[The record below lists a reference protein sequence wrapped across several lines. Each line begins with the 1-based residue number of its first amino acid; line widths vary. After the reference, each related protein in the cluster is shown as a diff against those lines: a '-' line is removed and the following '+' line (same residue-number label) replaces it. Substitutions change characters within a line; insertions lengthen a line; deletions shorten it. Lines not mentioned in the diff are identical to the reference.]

1 MVERCL
7 MASHGYPPCLFS
19 PPELRVLKD
28 SLPFF
33 PIPGVNQD
41 IVKSS
46 CASVRFNQRLDLWKP
61 MSRLLAGNAFVR
73 ILSTAEGPELIDAR
87 VLLSFGIAEQCTRQ
101 ENILKYLRSGSNDV
115 ESGEINISI
124 LFDLMGPLVH
134 AINMHQQQFP
144 SYLEQQSHDAMS
156 QPSLVYPSAALH
168 LWEPS
173 SNLIGLNSGKMIHS
187 DGRLLI
193 SGASA
198 SIEMKDILSII
209 SEFYFSN
216 DSMKCTKHAM
226 LVPYFDSTVLIL
238 WETMLKYPGLHP
250 FTQSCKRVQAFRL
263 YGFALVDASC
273 VPLWERHMQEDL
285 LASIDLYHK
294 SVDNSTKGMIK
305 FGRLG
310 MSQIGAGVSNSSSA
324 SFTWAASCI
333 PDWKTCKTKSKS
345 SAQKLDVNAAS
356 LRSSQKTKYQTSP
369 QRKSNKRAVRESEI
383 YRNNYLHACE
393 SLLSIIVDKK
403 RHGKTAILSLK
414 KSGPQLPHFLTT
426 FSATIAG
433 TGIAVLFSIACRL
446 ACGRIVFSAPRLLNT
461 GLGLGLIWLS
471 WAVNNLR
478 DTVVVINRSPGKL
491 DMIEDDMMNNL
502 DKNVK
507 EIYFRAATLLAVVV
521 LRLA

>member
-19 PPELRVLKD
+19 PPELKVLKD

-41 IVKSS
+41 IAKSS

-61 MSRLLAGNAFVR
+61 MSRLLAGNPFVR

-87 VLLSFGIAEQCTRQ
+87 DDHLNSVLLSFGIAEQCTRQ

-115 ESGEINISI
+115 ESGEIDIST

-134 AINMHQQQFP
+134 AINMHQQQFS
-144 SYLEQQSHDAMS
+144 SYLEQQSHDAKS

-173 SNLIGLNSGKMIHS
+173 SNLIGLNLGKMIHS
-187 DGRLLI
+187 DGRLLV
-193 SGASA
+193 SGATA

-209 SEFYFSN
+209 SEFYFSK

-226 LVPYFDSTVLIL
+226 VVPYFD
-238 WETMLKYPGLHP
+238 
-250 FTQSCKRVQAFRL
+250 R
-263 YGFALVDASC
+263 
-273 VPLWERHMQEDL
+273 
-285 LASIDLYHK
+285 
-294 SVDNSTKGMIK
+294 
-305 FGRLG
+305 
-310 MSQIGAGVSNSSSA
+310 
-324 SFTWAASCI
+324 
-333 PDWKTCKTKSKS
+333 KTCKTKSKGES

-356 LRSSQKTKYQTSP
+356 LRSPQKTKYQTSP

-491 DMIEDDMMNNL
+491 DMIEDAMMSNL

>member
-19 PPELRVLKD
+19 PPELKVLKD

-41 IVKSS
+41 TAKSS

-61 MSRLLAGNAFVR
+61 MSRLLAGNPFVR
-73 ILSTAEGPELIDAR
+73 ILSTAEGPELIDTR
-87 VLLSFGIAEQCTRQ
+87 DDHLNSVLLSFGIAEQCTRQ

-115 ESGEINISI
+115 ESGEIDISI

-226 LVPYFDSTVLIL
+226 VVPYFD
-238 WETMLKYPGLHP
+238 
-250 FTQSCKRVQAFRL
+250 R
-263 YGFALVDASC
+263 
-273 VPLWERHMQEDL
+273 
-285 LASIDLYHK
+285 
-294 SVDNSTKGMIK
+294 
-305 FGRLG
+305 
-310 MSQIGAGVSNSSSA
+310 
-324 SFTWAASCI
+324 
-333 PDWKTCKTKSKS
+333 KTCKTKSKGES

-356 LRSSQKTKYQTSP
+356 LRSPQKTKYQTSP

>member
-7 MASHGYPPCLFS
+7 MASHGYPPWLVS

-33 PIPGVNQD
+33 TSPGVNQD
-41 IVKSS
+41 IAKPS

-61 MSRLLAGNAFVR
+61 MSRLLAGNPFVR

-87 VLLSFGIAEQCTRQ
+87 DDHLNSVLLSFGIAEQCKRQ

-115 ESGEINISI
+115 ESGEIDIAV

-173 SNLIGLNSGKMIHS
+173 SNLVGLDSGKMIHS
-187 DGRLLI
+187 DGRLLV
-193 SGASA
+193 SGVSA

-209 SEFYFSN
+209 SEFYFSK

-226 LVPYFDSTVLIL
+226 VVPYFD
-238 WETMLKYPGLHP
+238 
-250 FTQSCKRVQAFRL
+250 R
-263 YGFALVDASC
+263 
-273 VPLWERHMQEDL
+273 
-285 LASIDLYHK
+285 
-294 SVDNSTKGMIK
+294 
-305 FGRLG
+305 
-310 MSQIGAGVSNSSSA
+310 
-324 SFTWAASCI
+324 
-333 PDWKTCKTKSKS
+333 KTCKTKSKGES

-356 LRSSQKTKYQTSP
+356 LRSPQKTKYQTSP
-369 QRKSNKRAVRESEI
+369 QRKSNKRAVKESEI

-414 KSGPQLPHFLTT
+414 KSGPQLPNFLTT
-426 FSATIAG
+426 LSATIAG
-433 TGIAVLFSIACRL
+433 TGIALLFSIACRL

-478 DTVVVINRSPGKL
+478 DTVVVINRSSGKL

>member
-1 MVERCL
+1 ML
-7 MASHGYPPCLFS
+7 INSI
-19 PPELRVLKD
+19 
-28 SLPFF
+28 F
-33 PIPGVNQD
+33 PADDHLN
-41 IVKSS
+41 S
-46 CASVRFNQRLDLWKP
+46 
-61 MSRLLAGNAFVR
+61 
-73 ILSTAEGPELIDAR
+73 

-115 ESGEINISI
+115 ESGEIDIST

-134 AINMHQQQFP
+134 AINMHQQQFS
-144 SYLEQQSHDAMS
+144 SYLEQQSHDAKS

-173 SNLIGLNSGKMIHS
+173 SNLIGLNLGKMIHS
-187 DGRLLI
+187 DGRLLV
-193 SGASA
+193 SGATA

-209 SEFYFSN
+209 SEFYFSK
-216 DSMKCTKHAM
+216 DSMKCTKHSM
-226 LVPYFDSTVLIL
+226 VVPYFD
-238 WETMLKYPGLHP
+238 
-250 FTQSCKRVQAFRL
+250 R
-263 YGFALVDASC
+263 
-273 VPLWERHMQEDL
+273 
-285 LASIDLYHK
+285 
-294 SVDNSTKGMIK
+294 
-305 FGRLG
+305 
-310 MSQIGAGVSNSSSA
+310 
-324 SFTWAASCI
+324 
-333 PDWKTCKTKSKS
+333 KTCKTKSKGES

-356 LRSSQKTKYQTSP
+356 LRSPQKTKYQTSP

-491 DMIEDDMMNNL
+491 DMIEDAMMSNL

>member
-19 PPELRVLKD
+19 PPELKVLKD

-41 IVKSS
+41 TAKSS

-61 MSRLLAGNAFVR
+61 MSRLLAGNPFVR
-73 ILSTAEGPELIDAR
+73 ILSTAEGPELIDTR
-87 VLLSFGIAEQCTRQ
+87 DDHLNSVLLSFGIAEQCTRQ

-115 ESGEINISI
+115 ESGEIDISI

-156 QPSLVYPSAALH
+156 QQSLVYPSAALH

-226 LVPYFDSTVLIL
+226 VVPYFD
-238 WETMLKYPGLHP
+238 
-250 FTQSCKRVQAFRL
+250 R
-263 YGFALVDASC
+263 
-273 VPLWERHMQEDL
+273 
-285 LASIDLYHK
+285 
-294 SVDNSTKGMIK
+294 
-305 FGRLG
+305 
-310 MSQIGAGVSNSSSA
+310 
-324 SFTWAASCI
+324 
-333 PDWKTCKTKSKS
+333 KTCKTKSKGES

-356 LRSSQKTKYQTSP
+356 LRSPQKTKYQTSP

>member
-1 MVERCL
+1 M
-7 MASHGYPPCLFS
+7 
-19 PPELRVLKD
+19 
-28 SLPFF
+28 
-33 PIPGVNQD
+33 
-41 IVKSS
+41 KSS

-61 MSRLLAGNAFVR
+61 MSRLLAGNPFVR
-73 ILSTAEGPELIDAR
+73 ILSTSEGPELIDAR
-87 VLLSFGIAEQCTRQ
+87 DDHLNSVLLSFGIAEQCTRQ

-115 ESGEINISI
+115 ESGEIDIAI

-144 SYLEQQSHDAMS
+144 SYLEQQSRDA

-173 SNLIGLNSGKMIHS
+173 SNLIGLDSGKMIHS
-187 DGRLLI
+187 DGRLLV
-193 SGASA
+193 SGVTA

-209 SEFYFSN
+209 SEFYFSK

-226 LVPYFDSTVLIL
+226 VVPYFD
-238 WETMLKYPGLHP
+238 
-250 FTQSCKRVQAFRL
+250 R
-263 YGFALVDASC
+263 
-273 VPLWERHMQEDL
+273 
-285 LASIDLYHK
+285 
-294 SVDNSTKGMIK
+294 
-305 FGRLG
+305 
-310 MSQIGAGVSNSSSA
+310 
-324 SFTWAASCI
+324 
-333 PDWKTCKTKSKS
+333 KTCKTKSKGES
-345 SAQKLDVNAAS
+345 SAQKLDVNASS
-356 LRSSQKTKYQTSP
+356 LRSPQKTKYQTSP
-369 QRKSNKRAVRESEI
+369 QRKSNKRAVKESEI

-414 KSGPQLPHFLTT
+414 KSGPQLPNFLTT

-478 DTVVVINRSPGKL
+478 DTVVVINRSSGKL

>member
-41 IVKSS
+41 IAKSS
-46 CASVRFNQRLDLWKP
+46 CASVRFNQRLNLWKP
-61 MSRLLAGNAFVR
+61 MSRLLAGNPFVR

-87 VLLSFGIAEQCTRQ
+87 DDHLNSVLLSFGIAEQCTRQ

-115 ESGEINISI
+115 ESGEIDISI

-226 LVPYFDSTVLIL
+226 VVPYFD
-238 WETMLKYPGLHP
+238 
-250 FTQSCKRVQAFRL
+250 R
-263 YGFALVDASC
+263 
-273 VPLWERHMQEDL
+273 
-285 LASIDLYHK
+285 
-294 SVDNSTKGMIK
+294 
-305 FGRLG
+305 
-310 MSQIGAGVSNSSSA
+310 
-324 SFTWAASCI
+324 
-333 PDWKTCKTKSKS
+333 KTCKTKSKGES

-356 LRSSQKTKYQTSP
+356 LRSPQKTKCQTSP

-507 EIYFRAATLLAVVV
+507 EIYFRAATLVAVVV

>member
-19 PPELRVLKD
+19 PPELKVLKD

-41 IVKSS
+41 IAKSS

-61 MSRLLAGNAFVR
+61 MSRLLAGNPFVR
-73 ILSTAEGPELIDAR
+73 ILSTAEGPELIDTR
-87 VLLSFGIAEQCTRQ
+87 DDHLNSVLLSFGIAEQCTRQ

-115 ESGEINISI
+115 ESGEIDISI

-187 DGRLLI
+187 DGRLLV
-193 SGASA
+193 SGATA

-226 LVPYFDSTVLIL
+226 VVPYFD
-238 WETMLKYPGLHP
+238 
-250 FTQSCKRVQAFRL
+250 R
-263 YGFALVDASC
+263 
-273 VPLWERHMQEDL
+273 
-285 LASIDLYHK
+285 
-294 SVDNSTKGMIK
+294 
-305 FGRLG
+305 
-310 MSQIGAGVSNSSSA
+310 
-324 SFTWAASCI
+324 
-333 PDWKTCKTKSKS
+333 KTCKTKSKGES

-356 LRSSQKTKYQTSP
+356 LRSPQKTKYQTSP

>member
-7 MASHGYPPCLFS
+7 MASHGYPPSLFS

-41 IVKSS
+41 IAKLS

-61 MSRLLAGNAFVR
+61 MSRLLAGNPFVR

-87 VLLSFGIAEQCTRQ
+87 DKHLNSVLLSFGIAEQCTRQ

-115 ESGEINISI
+115 ESGEIDISI
-124 LFDLMGPLVH
+124 LFDLIGPLVH

-144 SYLEQQSHDAMS
+144 SYLEQQSHNAMS

-168 LWEPS
+168 LWEPY

-226 LVPYFDSTVLIL
+226 VVPYFD
-238 WETMLKYPGLHP
+238 
-250 FTQSCKRVQAFRL
+250 R
-263 YGFALVDASC
+263 
-273 VPLWERHMQEDL
+273 
-285 LASIDLYHK
+285 
-294 SVDNSTKGMIK
+294 
-305 FGRLG
+305 
-310 MSQIGAGVSNSSSA
+310 
-324 SFTWAASCI
+324 
-333 PDWKTCKTKSKS
+333 KTCKTESKGES

-356 LRSSQKTKYQTSP
+356 LRSPQKTKYQTSP
-369 QRKSNKRAVRESEI
+369 RRKSNKRAVRESEI

>member
-19 PPELRVLKD
+19 PPELKVLKD

-41 IVKSS
+41 TAKSS
-46 CASVRFNQRLDLWKP
+46 CTSVRFNQRLDLWKP
-61 MSRLLAGNAFVR
+61 MSRLLAGNPFVR
-73 ILSTAEGPELIDAR
+73 ILSTAEGPELIDTR
-87 VLLSFGIAEQCTRQ
+87 DDHLNSVLLSFGIAEQCTRQ

-115 ESGEINISI
+115 ESGEIDISI

-156 QPSLVYPSAALH
+156 QQSLVYPSAALH

-226 LVPYFDSTVLIL
+226 VVPYFD
-238 WETMLKYPGLHP
+238 
-250 FTQSCKRVQAFRL
+250 R
-263 YGFALVDASC
+263 
-273 VPLWERHMQEDL
+273 
-285 LASIDLYHK
+285 
-294 SVDNSTKGMIK
+294 
-305 FGRLG
+305 
-310 MSQIGAGVSNSSSA
+310 
-324 SFTWAASCI
+324 
-333 PDWKTCKTKSKS
+333 KTCKTKSKGES

-356 LRSSQKTKYQTSP
+356 LRSPQKTKYQTSP

>member
-19 PPELRVLKD
+19 PPELKVLKD

-41 IVKSS
+41 TAKSS

-61 MSRLLAGNAFVR
+61 MSRLLAGNPFVR
-73 ILSTAEGPELIDAR
+73 ILSTAEGPELIDTR
-87 VLLSFGIAEQCTRQ
+87 DDHLNSVLLSFGIAEQCTRQ

-115 ESGEINISI
+115 ESGEIDISI

-226 LVPYFDSTVLIL
+226 VVPYFD
-238 WETMLKYPGLHP
+238 
-250 FTQSCKRVQAFRL
+250 R
-263 YGFALVDASC
+263 
-273 VPLWERHMQEDL
+273 
-285 LASIDLYHK
+285 
-294 SVDNSTKGMIK
+294 
-305 FGRLG
+305 
-310 MSQIGAGVSNSSSA
+310 
-324 SFTWAASCI
+324 
-333 PDWKTCKTKSKS
+333 KTCKTKSKGES

-356 LRSSQKTKYQTSP
+356 LRSPQKTKYQTSP

-491 DMIEDDMMNNL
+491 DMIEDDMLNNL

>member
-19 PPELRVLKD
+19 PPELKVLKD

-41 IVKSS
+41 IAKSS

-61 MSRLLAGNAFVR
+61 MSRLLAGNPFVR
-73 ILSTAEGPELIDAR
+73 ILSTAEGPELIDTR
-87 VLLSFGIAEQCTRQ
+87 DDHLNSVLLSFGIAEQCTRQ

-115 ESGEINISI
+115 ESGEIDIST

-134 AINMHQQQFP
+134 AINMHQQQFS
-144 SYLEQQSHDAMS
+144 SYLEQQSHDAKS

-187 DGRLLI
+187 DGRLLV
-193 SGASA
+193 SGATA

-209 SEFYFSN
+209 SEFYFSK

-226 LVPYFDSTVLIL
+226 VVPYFD
-238 WETMLKYPGLHP
+238 
-250 FTQSCKRVQAFRL
+250 R
-263 YGFALVDASC
+263 
-273 VPLWERHMQEDL
+273 
-285 LASIDLYHK
+285 
-294 SVDNSTKGMIK
+294 
-305 FGRLG
+305 
-310 MSQIGAGVSNSSSA
+310 
-324 SFTWAASCI
+324 
-333 PDWKTCKTKSKS
+333 KTCKTKSKGES

-356 LRSSQKTKYQTSP
+356 LRSPQKTKYQTSP

>member
-19 PPELRVLKD
+19 PPELKVLKD

-41 IVKSS
+41 TAKSS

-61 MSRLLAGNAFVR
+61 MSRLLAGNPFVR
-73 ILSTAEGPELIDAR
+73 ILSTAEGPELIDTR
-87 VLLSFGIAEQCTRQ
+87 DDHLNSVLLSFGIAEQCTRQ

-115 ESGEINISI
+115 ESGEIDISI

-187 DGRLLI
+187 DGRLLV
-193 SGASA
+193 SGATA

-209 SEFYFSN
+209 SEFYFSK

-226 LVPYFDSTVLIL
+226 VVPYFD
-238 WETMLKYPGLHP
+238 
-250 FTQSCKRVQAFRL
+250 R
-263 YGFALVDASC
+263 
-273 VPLWERHMQEDL
+273 
-285 LASIDLYHK
+285 
-294 SVDNSTKGMIK
+294 
-305 FGRLG
+305 
-310 MSQIGAGVSNSSSA
+310 
-324 SFTWAASCI
+324 
-333 PDWKTCKTKSKS
+333 KTCKTKSKGES

-356 LRSSQKTKYQTSP
+356 LRSPQKTKYQTSP

>member
-19 PPELRVLKD
+19 PPELKVLKD

-41 IVKSS
+41 IAKSS

-61 MSRLLAGNAFVR
+61 MSRLLAGNPFVR

-87 VLLSFGIAEQCTRQ
+87 DDHLNSVLLSFGIAEQCTRQ

-115 ESGEINISI
+115 ESGEIDIST

-134 AINMHQQQFP
+134 AINMHQQQFS
-144 SYLEQQSHDAMS
+144 SYLEQQSHDAKS
-156 QPSLVYPSAALH
+156 KPSLVYPSAALH

-173 SNLIGLNSGKMIHS
+173 SNLIGFNSGKMIHS
-187 DGRLLI
+187 DGRLLV
-193 SGASA
+193 SGATA

-209 SEFYFSN
+209 SEFYFSK

-226 LVPYFDSTVLIL
+226 VVPYFD
-238 WETMLKYPGLHP
+238 
-250 FTQSCKRVQAFRL
+250 R
-263 YGFALVDASC
+263 
-273 VPLWERHMQEDL
+273 
-285 LASIDLYHK
+285 
-294 SVDNSTKGMIK
+294 
-305 FGRLG
+305 
-310 MSQIGAGVSNSSSA
+310 
-324 SFTWAASCI
+324 
-333 PDWKTCKTKSKS
+333 KTCKTKSKGES

-356 LRSSQKTKYQTSP
+356 LRSPQKTKYQTSP